1 MLAALARM
9 RGFAGDAAQARYICS
24 LEALLAPRAENS
36 KRKHDDGLLESS
48 HSRLSELQR
57 DECESRLQGKNSR

>member
-1 MLAALARM
+1 MGERRGMLAALARM

-36 KRKHDDGLLESS
+36 NESTMMDS
-48 HSRLSELQR
+48 
-57 DECESRLQGKNSR
+57 